1 MDLILIASFSEILI
15 GLVSII
21 ILTLLIRKLDG
32 KLKNITII
40 SIFAIILFV
49 IKESIKIHSF
59 VISTSYNIEPLRSIL
74 NGIIILIVLI
84 AVINMKQM
92 INGIDGH
99 YNRKKKK

>member
-1 MDLILIASFSEILI
+1 MDLILIVSFSEILI

-49 IKESIKIHSF
+49 IKEFIKINSF